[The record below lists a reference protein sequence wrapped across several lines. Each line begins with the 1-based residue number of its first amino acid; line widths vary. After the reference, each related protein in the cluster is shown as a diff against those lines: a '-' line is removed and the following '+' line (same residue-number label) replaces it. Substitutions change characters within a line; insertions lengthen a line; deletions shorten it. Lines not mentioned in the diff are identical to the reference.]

1 MASQEGI
8 RPIHD
13 AVENDHIELT
23 RMLLSYGADPKLSY
37 AGCSLVKLASTDDMR
52 QLIQGYMSDLNGAED
67 VFEPWEFYDSYSQ
80 TDHEGTTCSGVFEDI
95 PSDPDDDSEE
105 LLSDTRLTPVFTT
118 FNLMLGDSLLPENFL
133 VLADLLKFL
142 KISKVYFDRKTAGRH
157 IVRTTSR
164 DRLCAALPGQVCRL
178 SYNSIENDVTV
189 LKSSDL
195 PYVLSMFKNQWNKVV
210 KKSDKHKFCSRK
222 NSDSVDSRDNGV
234 VTVLGEHGVVHSV
247 KSQILTSGGYERSK
261 QSGYSHGLS
270 GSTSPRARENLDFS
284 LKEGTVPEDC
294 FSPMFLDSQTN
305 GEEGGCLPYRD
316 PKSSPEKSYAR
327 RSSTNG
333 EDGGCLPY
341 RSANSSP
348 EKSYAR
354 RSSTNGEDGGCLTHR
369 NANSSPKK
377 SYARRSS
384 TNGEDG
390 GCLPY
395 RSANSS
401 PEKSY
406 ARRSSTSGEEGEFL
420 PYRSAN
426 SSPEKSYARRSSTNG
441 EDGGCLTHRNANSSP
456 KKSYARRSSTN
467 GEEGECLT
475 YRDPK
480 SSPKKSYAR
489 RSSTNG
495 EEGECLT
502 YRDPKSSPKKPY
514 ARRSSTNG
522 DEGSITYRN
531 AKSPQE
537 KSYAIRTSAN
547 AEGGRNLTYWDPKP
561 SPEKSYARSSS
572 LQFTQSE
579 LVHHLVPR

>member
-1 MASQEGI
+1 
-8 RPIHD
+8 
-13 AVENDHIELT
+13 
-23 RMLLSYGADPKLSY
+23 
-37 AGCSLVKLASTDDMR
+37 
-52 QLIQGYMSDLNGAED
+52 
-67 VFEPWEFYDSYSQ
+67 
-80 TDHEGTTCSGVFEDI
+80 
-95 PSDPDDDSEE
+95 
-105 LLSDTRLTPVFTT
+105 
-118 FNLMLGDSLLPENFL
+118 
-133 VLADLLKFL
+133 
-142 KISKVYFDRKTAGRH
+142 
-157 IVRTTSR
+157 
-164 DRLCAALPGQVCRL
+164 
-178 SYNSIENDVTV
+178 
-189 LKSSDL
+189 
-195 PYVLSMFKNQWNKVV
+195 MFKNQWNKVV

-333 EDGGCLPY
+333 E
-341 RSANSSP
+341 
-348 EKSYAR
+348 
-354 RSSTNGEDGGCLTHR
+354 
-369 NANSSPKK
+369 
-377 SYARRSS
+377 
-384 TNGEDG
+384 
-390 GCLPY
+390 
-395 RSANSS
+395 
-401 PEKSY
+401 
-406 ARRSSTSGEEGEFL
+406 
-420 PYRSAN
+420 
-426 SSPEKSYARRSSTNG
+426 
-441 EDGGCLTHRNANSSP
+441 
-456 KKSYARRSSTN
+456 
-467 GEEGECLT
+467 
-475 YRDPK
+475 
-480 SSPKKSYAR
+480 
-489 RSSTNG
+489 
-495 EEGECLT
+495 EGECLT

-579 LVHHLVPR
+579 LVHHLVPRWIVFRRYGDHRDLLSVSKCLMEPSWRSNGYLKVMHIHDAVPEQYA